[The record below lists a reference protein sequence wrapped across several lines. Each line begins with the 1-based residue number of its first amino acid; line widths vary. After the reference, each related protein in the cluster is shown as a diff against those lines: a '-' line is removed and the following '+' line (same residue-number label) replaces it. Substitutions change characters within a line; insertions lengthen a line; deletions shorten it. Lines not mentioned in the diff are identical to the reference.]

1 MLTVGRPFLP
11 PKEEIYVHIESALD
25 SGVLTHNGPIVQ
37 KFEKEVE
44 KKLKINRYV
53 AVTNGTLALQLAI
66 KSLKKE
72 GPIVIPAFTWVA
84 SAAAC
89 HWEGR
94 EIIWCD
100 IDENTYNICVS
111 SLEEIL
117 KKEEVACVMPVHV
130 FGNPCEVEKL
140 EEIAKKYQINVIY
153 DAAHAFGST
162 WKNESVLVK
171 GNISCT
177 STHATKILNTV
188 EGGES

>member
-1 MLTVGRPFLP
+1 M
-11 PKEEIYVHIESALD
+11 
-25 SGVLTHNGPIVQ
+25 LTHNGPIVQ

-130 FGNPCEVEKL
+130 FGNPCR
-140 EEIAKKYQINVIY
+140 
-153 DAAHAFGST
+153 S
-162 WKNESVLVK
+162 
-171 GNISCT
+171 
-177 STHATKILNTV
+177 
-188 EGGES
+188 